1 MASRPSQP
9 MSRALPPR
17 TADWG
22 WSRASAC
29 QSSLQRRPHQS
40 PKTLGGSWAKGLL
53 RTTPVTR
60 PAPMAQA
67 EPQASLKAGPPAEP
81 PWVPARPS
89 SDVAPNRQDDASRPA
104 PLVRPEASGDAGQ
117 GRGAAAVGCPDALP
131 SPQTCRPHRR
141 ETSVHLGPAPGR
153 AVCRGGKPGIWRPF
167 YLPHLSGPGQDR
179 PLQPQVLPT
188 QAWCL

>member
-117 GRGAAAVGCPDALP
+117 GRGAAAVGFPDALP

-179 PLQPQVLPT
+179 PLQTQVLPT